1 MGFTYSGHPIACAAA
16 LKNIEIIECEDICAG
31 VRDVGA
37 YFYEQAL
44 TLRDLPM
51 VGDVRGSHFMVGI
64 EYVADKQR
72 KTPYDA
78 NVRVAERVF
87 EACRKQGLIVC
98 PLCELIAG
106 TMPPDGVTDASFSI
120 ACDIGGARFAMA

>member
-1 MGFTYSGHPIACAAA
+1 MGFTYSGHPTACAAA
-16 LKNIEIIECEDICAG
+16 LKNIEIIELEDICAG

-37 YFYEQAL
+37 YFNEPAL
-44 TLRDLPM
+44 TLRDLPV

-72 KTPYDA
+72 NTPHDA
-78 NVRVAERVF
+78 NVQVAERVF

-98 PLCELIAG
+98 PLIAG
-106 TMPPDGVTDASFSI
+106 TMPPDGVTDASSSI
-120 ACDIGGARFAMA
+120 ACNIGGARFAMA